1 MPFVTGLVATPHRL
15 AAAALGLLIAPGS
28 HFLELLVDVHAW
40 IFTIL
45 RLLEAIRRV
54 LSALGLAVGKVELV
68 EQSRPEL
75 VWLVDIIFGIS
86 GGVVL
91 SER

>member
-1 MPFVTGLVATPHRL
+1 MTGLVVTPRRL
-15 AAAALGLLIAPGS
+15 AAAVLGPLVAPGS
-28 HFLELLVDVHAW
+28 HFLELLVDIHAW

-45 RLLEAIRRV
+45 CLPEAIRRV

-75 VWLVDIIFGIS
+75 VWPVDIIFGIG

-91 SER
+91 SGR